1 MSIPFSL
8 FRKYSDDV
16 SERLAK
22 IPVKNIRNFCIIAHV
37 DHGKSTLA
45 DRLLENTGAVTTVKR
60 AQMLDNL
67 KVEQDRGITV
77 KAQTATLFYKHPV
90 QKEEYLLNLIDTPG
104 HVDFCNEV
112 YRSLAAADGA
122 ILLVDANH
130 GIQAQTVSN
139 YHLAKSKNLKI
150 IPVLNK
156 IDLRNANPKKVAED
170 LVKMFGFDEKEILK
184 ISAKM
189 GIGVDQII
197 PEIIKRIP
205 PPVVDSSSAF
215 RALIFDGWYDRYRG
229 ALSLIYVKGG
239 ELLPGQEVVVN
250 TTNKSFEV
258 KSVSLL
264 APSEV
269 TIKKL

>member
-1 MSIPFSL
+1 
-8 FRKYSDDV
+8 
-16 SERLAK
+16 
-22 IPVKNIRNFCIIAHV
+22 
-37 DHGKSTLA
+37 
-45 DRLLENTGAVTTVKR
+45 
-60 AQMLDNL
+60 MLDNL
-67 KVEQDRGITV
+67 KVEQERGITV
-77 KAQTATLFYKHPV
+77 KAQTASLFYKDPV
-90 QKEEYLLNLIDTPG
+90 NNDEYLLNLIDTPG

-112 YRSLAAADGA
+112 YRSLSAADGA

-139 YHLAKSKNLKI
+139 YHLAKSKNLTI

-156 IDLRNANPKKVAED
+156 IDLKHANPEKVTED
-170 LVKMFGFDEKEILK
+170 LVKMFGFDREEILR

-205 PPVVDSSSAF
+205 PPEVDSSSAF
-215 RALIFDGWYDRYRG
+215 RALIFDGWYDKYRG

-239 ELLPGQEVVVN
+239 ELKPGQEVVVN

-258 KSVSLL
+258 KTMALVSP
-264 APSEV
+264 AEV
-269 TIKKL
+269 SIKKL